1 MRDSPAGMLKLT
13 FIAEHSRSK
22 LCFAEGV
29 VRLVVAQDADN
40 ESPNFVLGS
49 TTRAEKER
57 RECPDQKRRF
67 WHFAVCSV
75 LGDGSGNAGS
85 LVLMSEA

>member
-1 MRDSPAGMLKLT
+1 MLKLT

-49 TTRAEKER
+49 TTRAEKRAEGMSGSKASILALCR
-57 RECPDQKRRF
+57 MLGFGGWFRKCRF
-67 WHFAVCSV
+67 
-75 LGDGSGNAGS
+75 AGAD
-85 LVLMSEA
+85 V